1 MCHHTTPHYTTA
13 WPPWVWAFH
22 IHSICWLCQ
31 PPKSEWWTQKSLKIS
46 GDTEQGKS
54 IQGTR
59 FEHSS
64 LLFSFYLSPLFVF
77 PQQRAIKLGGRWA
90 WKEGKLSQSLF
101 FPCHP
106 WKEINIHP
114 EIWCYANKTNVMP
127 IANWAPATRFETI
140 KDMFVSVSGAAWC
153 LLPECITLPF
163 TCYPWASEAGFKPMK
178 KTVDLQGKCGR
189 APDTPNS
196 RHAGCNCGYC
206 GWEFRFTL

>member
-1 MCHHTTPHYTTA
+1 MDTKISQNLWGHRTREIYSG
-13 WPPWVWAFH
+13 
-22 IHSICWLCQ
+22 HSI
-31 PPKSEWWTQKSLKIS
+31 WTLFPSFLLLSISTLRFPTAESNQTRWRMSLERREII
-46 GDTEQGKS
+46 TVPLL
-54 IQGTR
+54 
-59 FEHSS
+59 S
-64 LLFSFYLSPLFVF
+64 L
-77 PQQRAIKLGGRWA
+77 
-90 WKEGKLSQSLF
+90 
-101 FPCHP
+101 HP

-140 KDMFVSVSGAAWC
+140 KDVFVSVSGAAWC